1 MTRINADLDPIKL
14 TDQHLMAEYREM
26 PMVISSLRRSLR
38 TQSVDKVLKKIPKEF
53 TLNSGHVLFFYDKL
67 GFLQYRYEKLR
78 KELKNRN
85 FNIDDSRKLDFNG
98 IPMRFI
104 NFWKS
109 DERAEQIILERIRQK
124 INMKPSWYKY
134 YSKPLKENTNDII

>member
-104 NFWKS
+104 NSWNS
-109 DERAEQIILERIRQK
+109 DERAEHIILERIQQK

-134 YSKPLKENTNDII
+134 YGKSLL